1 VYHFEILL
9 GLMLGL
15 SEIVLAARGSDFPFW
30 QLLCFTGR
38 VIGTCAVFYGFFL
51 CRMLGAGDIKLMA
64 VCVGILGVGRG
75 SVLLFLGMFLAF
87 LAAMVRGRV
96 WKHGWLMIRGMKVRL
111 APYLLGGYLAMM
123 VYELVRRFI

>member
-1 VYHFEILL
+1 MYHFEILL

-15 SEIVLAARGSDFPFW
+15 LEVFISTRGSDARFL
-30 QLLCFTGR
+30 QLFAFTGR

-64 VCVGILGVGRG
+64 VCVGILGIWRG
-75 SVLLFLGMFLAF
+75 TVLIFLGMILAL
-87 LAAMVRGRV
+87 LAAVIRGRV
-96 WKHGWLMIRGMKVRL
+96 WTHGWLLIRGMKVRL

-123 VYELVRRFI
+123 ILESIRGYI